1 MLILKEKAI
10 SVIEELRYIFN
21 HLKYGNM
28 MFDLVTA
35 MYLVPV
41 AAVDK

>member
-10 SVIEELRYIFN
+10 SVIEELRYIFS
-21 HLKYGNM
+21 HLKHGNM
-28 MFDLVTA
+28 MFDLVTT
-35 MYLVPV
+35 MNLVPV